1 MKINFSGFFITLFM
15 VSKVPF
21 FSCSRVN
28 SMQSYIS
35 DKFSF
40 RRNVTV
46 LSFKNNHYSPRLFIW
61 YSSCL
66 ICKAVSVIHKTLSD
80 SNRAQLFSLLMYTNV
95 NLVWL
100 DSFAIVLRFFFSLK
114 RDLRLAIKFNISVL
128 SSYVTDITF
137 IED

>member
-15 VSKVPF
+15 VGKVPF
-21 FSCSRVN
+21 FSYSRGK
-28 SMQSYIS
+28 SMQFYTS

-40 RRNVTV
+40 RRNVKALT
-46 LSFKNNHYSPRLFIW
+46 FKNNHYSPRLFIW

-66 ICKAVSVIHKTLSD
+66 ICKAISVIQKTLSD

-95 NLVWL
+95 NPVWL
-100 DSFAIVLRFFFSLK
+100 DSLAIVLRFFFSLK
-114 RDLRLAIKFNISVL
+114 QDLRLAVKFNISVL
-128 SSYVTDITF
+128 TSYVTNVTF